1 MPSELS
7 VGLTQEPAGGLRDAR
22 SRSDDGLVD
31 APGVGMI
38 APFDFAL
45 DRELWRW
52 APEDVSLYLTRM
64 PFLTTPMTVDMA
76 EAIADRRPVRR
87 ATRDVLTPRPGVVSY
102 ACTSGS
108 FVGGAAAEYVLHR
121 TILDAG
127 APRASTTSGALIE
140 ALALLGVRRLAIA
153 TPYIEAVTS
162 RLVGFLGDHGVDTV
176 ASEGLGLIGNIWRT
190 TYAQVVDI
198 VRAVDRPEAQAL
210 FISCTNLPT
219 YDVIEP
225 LEQAL
230 GKPVITANQVT
241 MWDALRKIDRAAV
254 GGGAL
259 LSAWKPG
266 DGRTCVPAPPVG
278 LSTT

>member
-1 MPSELS
+1 MPAELS
-7 VGLTQEPAGGLRDAR
+7 VGLAQEPTGAHGA
-22 SRSDDGLVD
+22 SDDP
-31 APGVGMI
+31 PGIGMI

-52 APEDVSLYLTRM
+52 APDEVSLYLTRM

-76 EAIADRRPVRR
+76 VAIADRKPVRR

-108 FVGGAAAEYVLHR
+108 FVAGAAAEYVLHR

-127 APRASTTSGALIE
+127 APRASTTSGALVE
-140 ALALLGVRRLAIA
+140 ALAVLGVERLAIA
-153 TPYIEAVTS
+153 TPYIAAVTD
-162 RLVGFLGDHGVDTV
+162 RLVTFLAEHRVATV

-198 VRAVDRPEAQAL
+198 VKQVDRPEAQAL

-230 GKPVITANQVT
+230 GKPVLTANQVT
-241 MWDALRKIDRAAV
+241 MWDACRKIDRAAV
-254 GGGAL
+254 GGGRL
-259 LSAWKPG
+259 LASWKPG
-266 DGRTCVPAPPVG
+266 DPQTCLPPESVG
-278 LSTT
+278 LSTI